1 MAGTFLCLAF
11 APLPEAYLV
20 PARLGEPFSVLP
32 YWEFSG
38 VFVAEQLPAVV
49 PGKSKNTLTTR
60 PRRCFENSFTC
71 YNHQSS
77 EIASNAMQFLS
88 RPWSPSS
95 SDFLQMFSSSNNL
108 LLKDTE
114 DYDAEMLDSSSNRAI
129 TNKHYIKLDLHH
141 MKGWL
146 KSKSPFSFFR
156 SSHQEKKEKLRL
168 QTAKLHALLS
178 LTQLASAISGF
189 ASNSSSGILDSQQI
203 NWSHNMGNVVASAAA
218 LMTTVCAEAAE
229 SLGAGRAQVAS
240 AVNSG
245 LAIQTPMDMIAVTA
259 TAATCLRGAAILKSR
274 ALDHSSPR
282 IPEMLTAGTR
292 IWIIMPSG
300 HKEDKWV
307 TLHLK
312 QNQLILSL
320 KRKYFGAL
328 TTSKEYKLIN
338 IIRECFEA
346 QDEYFVSLK
355 TNNGIIKL
363 LFKDETQS
371 SIWIS
376 TISSVLISS

>member
-1 MAGTFLCLAF
+1 MPLMAQQSSLDNN
-11 APLPEAYLV
+11 
-20 PARLGEPFSVLP
+20 
-32 YWEFSG
+32 
-38 VFVAEQLPAVV
+38 
-49 PGKSKNTLTTR
+49 GKSKNRILTRT
-60 PRRCFENSFTC
+60 RRCFEPISKNNFTS
-71 YNHQSS
+71 YNQAS
-77 EIASNAMQFLS
+77 EIPSSPANAMEFLS

-95 SDFLQMFSSSNNL
+95 SDLLQMFSSSNL
-108 LLKDTE
+108 LLKDAAGKE
-114 DYDAEMLDSSSNRAI
+114 DYEEQDEEILDSSSNRAF
-129 TNKHYIKLDLHH
+129 TNKQYIKVDLHH

-146 KSKSPFSFFR
+146 KSKSPFWLFR
-156 SSHQEKKEKLRL
+156 SDQEKKEKLRL
-168 QTAKLHALLS
+168 QTAKLHAVLS
-178 LTQLASAISGF
+178 LTQLASGIAGF
-189 ASNSSSGILDSQQI
+189 ASNSSSEIRDSHHI
-203 NWSHNMGNVVASAAA
+203 NYEREGKWSHNIGNVVASAAA

-274 ALDHSSPR
+274 AIEDSSPR
-282 IPEMLTAGTR
+282 IPEMLTAGAR

-320 KRKYFGAL
+320 KRKYFGTLRA
-328 TTSKEYKLIN
+328 SKEYKLIN
-338 IIRECFEA
+338 IIKECLEA
-346 QDEYFVSLK
+346 QDKYFVSLR

-363 LFKDETQS
+363 LFEDEMQS

-376 TISSVLISS
+376 TISGVLKKQRSS

>member
-1 MAGTFLCLAF
+1 MQC
-11 APLPEAYLV
+11 
-20 PARLGEPFSVLP
+20 
-32 YWEFSG
+32 
-38 VFVAEQLPAVV
+38 
-49 PGKSKNTLTTR
+49 
-60 PRRCFENSFTC
+60 
-71 YNHQSS
+71 SS
-77 EIASNAMQFLS
+77 
-88 RPWSPSS
+88 WSPSS
-95 SDFLQMFSSSNNL
+95 TNNL

-114 DYDAEMLDSSSNRAI
+114 DYDAEMLESSSYRAI

-146 KSKSPFSFFR
+146 KSKSPFCFFR

-189 ASNSSSGILDSQQI
+189 ASNSSSGILDSQQM
-203 NWSHNMGNVVASAAA
+203 NWSHNMASVVASAAA

-259 TAATCLRGAAILKSR
+259 TTATYHCLLPGLRGAAILKSR
-274 ALDHSSPR
+274 ALDDPSPR
-282 IPEMLTAGTR
+282 IPEMLTAGAR
-292 IWIIMPSG
+292 IRIIMLSG

-307 TLHLK
+307 TLHQK

-346 QDEYFVSLK
+346 QDQYFVSLK

-363 LFKDETQS
+363 LFKDEMQL

-376 TISSVLISS
+376 TISSVLTSS

>member
-1 MAGTFLCLAF
+1 MAQQSSLN
-11 APLPEAYLV
+11 YNN
-20 PARLGEPFSVLP
+20 
-32 YWEFSG
+32 
-38 VFVAEQLPAVV
+38 
-49 PGKSKNTLTTR
+49 GKSEETILTRT
-60 PRRCFENSFTC
+60 RRCFEPSRNNFIS
-71 YNHQSS
+71 YNQSS
-77 EIASNAMQFLS
+77 EVPRSPANAMEFLS

-95 SDFLQMFSSSNNL
+95 SDLLQMFPSSNL
-108 LLKDTE
+108 LLKGTGGRSE
-114 DYDAEMLDSSSNRAI
+114 DYEEQGEEILDSSSNTAF
-129 TNKHYIKLDLHH
+129 TNKQYIKVDLHH

-146 KSKSPFSFFR
+146 KGKSPFWFFR
-156 SSHQEKKEKLRL
+156 SNQEKKQKLRL
-168 QTAKLHALLS
+168 QTAKLHAVLS
-178 LTQLASAISGF
+178 LTQLASGIVGF
-189 ASNSSSGILDSQQI
+189 ASNRSSEIRDSHQI
-203 NWSHNMGNVVASAAA
+203 NYEREGKWSHDMGNVVASAAA

-274 ALDHSSPR
+274 AKEDFYPR
-282 IPEMLTAGTR
+282 ISEMLTAGTR

-320 KRKYFGAL
+320 KRKYFGTL
-328 TTSKEYKLIN
+328 RTSKEYKLIN
-338 IIRECFEA
+338 IIKECLEA
-346 QDEYFVSLK
+346 QDQYFISLR

-363 LFKDETQS
+363 LFEDEMQS

-376 TISSVLISS
+376 TISGVLKMQRSS